1 MITDILPILT
11 AALIV
16 ALFLG
21 CLRWYNKRH
30 PRKVIGPVRD
40 PDDHSRKVLFHK
52 DELVKDK
59 RDVYSGV
66 GRVTENTGSSLKGE
80 PEVCWVDFGGDW
92 IIPCPMWEG
101 DLRHLTRWEF
111 FLHKLP
117 NGQWMMGN
125 NSYPF
130 VLIGACIA
138 LISGSVYCVYD
149 HTGWW
154 ALPLHVVTI
163 GYPVMLWRQTDAN
176 YHGKQG

>member
-1 MITDILPILT
+1 MTTDILPILT

-21 CLRWYNKRH
+21 CLRWYNKTH
-30 PRKVIGPVRD
+30 PQKVIGPVRD
-40 PDDHSRKVLFHK
+40 PGDQSRIPAFHVG
-52 DELVKDK
+52 ELVKDK
-59 RDVYSGV
+59 WEKGYQGTGV
-66 GRVTENTGSSLKGE
+66 VQRNTGSILKGE
-80 PEVCWVDFGGDW
+80 SEACWV
-92 IIPCPMWEG
+92 MWYKNDELPINERN
-101 DLRHLTRWEF
+101 LRHLTRWEF
-111 FLHKLP
+111 FLHRLP

-130 VLIGACIA
+130 VLIACGIA
-138 LISGSVYCVYD
+138 LIAGSVYCVYD

-154 ALPLHVVTI
+154 ALPWHVITI

>member
-16 ALFLG
+16 ALFLL
-21 CLRWYNKRH
+21 CLEWYNKRH
-30 PRKVIGPVRD
+30 PSKVICPVRD
-40 PDDHSRKVLFHK
+40 PDDKSRIPLFHPG
-52 DELVKDK
+52 ELVKDTSTE
-59 RDVYSGV
+59 YHGV
-66 GRVTENTGSSLKGE
+66 GVVDTNTGPYPNDPSE
-80 PEVCWVDFGGDW
+80 WCWVKWGGKRLTIRRMD
-92 IIPCPMWEG
+92 EH
-101 DLRHLTRWEF
+101 DLRHLTEWEF
-111 FLHKLP
+111 LLHKLP